1 MPALLIATAILA
13 QASSA
18 SLTCQVRFI
27 RVPADFEVSATKAQ
41 TLSKSFLLFSGV
53 DESTQEKLDRMLK
66 GDKIRVQS
74 APTVRTLSGMEAVI
88 KMQTSDSEAG
98 ESSQEISL
106 TPTLKSDGTVSLRLR
121 VKQTDGG
128 DLEPTFSVSAKPL
141 LELGQSAY
149 LLSRSVR
156 SDNMR
161 QLITIKVDKGDDR

>member
-1 MPALLIATAILA
+1 
-13 QASSA
+13 
-18 SLTCQVRFI
+18 
-27 RVPADFEVSATKAQ
+27 
-41 TLSKSFLLFSGV
+41 
-53 DESTQEKLDRMLK
+53 
-66 GDKIRVQS
+66 
-74 APTVRTLSGMEAVI
+74 
-88 KMQTSDSEAG
+88 MQTSDSEAG

-128 DLEPTFSVSAKPL
+128 DLEPTFSVSAKPV